1 MLVIGENIHIIA
13 PAVKEAI
20 ANRDTAAIQRLA
32 KAQVEAGARVLDLN
46 IGPQKKE
53 GPEVMRWLVPAVQEV
68 VDVPL
73 SLDTT
78 NLEAIK
84 AGLALTKQPAIV
96 NSTSGEPERLEQV
109 PPVAA
114 EYGAGLI
121 ALMMGKGGIPV
132 TAEERVQIAIEQLI
146 PRAMEVGIPME
157 RLYLDPLAM
166 TVAGCQ
172 EYAPHAVE
180 AIRYIKQGMDP
191 APMTTIGLSNVSN
204 TVSPEKRSLIN
215 RTYLVMLMAAGLDTA
230 IADPLDEKLMETIR
244 IIEERDDST
253 GAGALLLKIYDR
265 TAAMEEV
272 EPSDVDMS
280 DPEQV
285 AIWKTLQVLLN
296 KVIFTES
303 YLRT

>member
-1 MLVIGENIHIIA
+1 MLIIGENIHIIA

-32 KAQVEAGARVLDLN
+32 KAQVDAGAEILDLN

-53 GPEVMRWLVPAVQEV
+53 GPDVMRWLVPAVQDV

-84 AGLALTKQPAIV
+84 TGLSLLKQQGMV
-96 NSTSGEPERLEQV
+96 NSTSGEPERLERV

-114 EYGAGLI
+114 EYNARLV
-121 ALMMGKGGIPV
+121 ALCMGKSGIPM
-132 TAEERVQIAIEQLI
+132 TAEERVQIAIEQLV
-146 PRAMEVGIPME
+146 PRALEVGIPME
-157 RLYLDPLAM
+157 NLYLDPLAM
-166 TVAGCQ
+166 TVSGCQ
-172 EYAPHAVE
+172 EFAPHAVE

-204 TVSPEKRSLIN
+204 AVSAEKRSLIN
-215 RTYLVMLMAAGLDTA
+215 RTYLVMLMATGLDTA
-230 IADPLDEKLMETIR
+230 IADPLDEKLMENIR
-244 IIEERDDST
+244 IVEERDGST
-253 GAGALLLKIYDR
+253 GAGSLLLTIYDR
-265 TAAMEEV
+265 TAAMEDV

-285 AIWKTLQVLLN
+285 DIWRTLQVLLN
-296 KVIFTES
+296 RVIFTDS

>member
-1 MLVIGENIHIIA
+1 MLIIGENIHIIA

-20 ANRDTAAIQRLA
+20 ANRDTEAVQRLA
-32 KAQVEAGARVLDLN
+32 KAQVESGATILDLN
-46 IGPQKKE
+46 VGPQKKE
-53 GPEVMRWLVPAVQEV
+53 GPQVMEWLVPAVQEV
-68 VDVPL
+68 VDVTI

-84 AGLALTKQPAIV
+84 AGLALLKQPGIV
-96 NSTSGEPERLEQV
+96 NSTSGEPERLERV

-114 EYGAGLI
+114 EYNAGLV
-121 ALMMGKGGIPV
+121 ALMMGKSGIPM
-132 TAEERVQIAIEQLI
+132 TAEERVSIAIDQLV
-146 PRAMEVGIPME
+146 PRAMEVGIPMD

-172 EYAPHAVE
+172 EYAPHALE
-180 AIRYIKQGMDP
+180 AIRYVKQGMDP

-204 TVSPEKRSLIN
+204 TVAAEKRSLLN

-230 IADPLDEKLMETIR
+230 IADPLDEKLMEFIR
-244 IIEERDDST
+244 IVEQRDDST
-253 GAGALLLKIYDR
+253 GVGSLLLKLYDR
-265 TAAMEEV
+265 TAAMEEL

-280 DPEQV
+280 DPDQV
-285 AIWKTLQVLLN
+285 DVWKTVQVLLN
-296 KVIFTES
+296 KVIFTDS

>member
-1 MLVIGENIHIIA
+1 MLIIGENIHIIA
-13 PAVKEAI
+13 PEVKEAV

-32 KAQVEAGARVLDLN
+32 KAQVEHGAQILDLN

-84 AGLALTKQPAIV
+84 AGLSLTKRQAIV
-96 NSTSGEPERLEQV
+96 NSTSGEPERLERV

-114 EYGAGLI
+114 EYNAGLI
-121 ALMMGKGGIPV
+121 ALMMGKSGIPM
-132 TAEERVQIAIEQLI
+132 TAEERVSIALDQLV

-157 RLYLDPLAM
+157 NLYLDPLAL
-166 TVAGCQ
+166 TVSGCQ

-180 AIRYIKQGMDP
+180 AVRYVKQGLDP
-191 APMTTIGLSNVSN
+191 APLTTVGLSNVSN
-204 TVSPEKRSLIN
+204 HCAAENRSLLN
-215 RTYLVMLMAAGLDTA
+215 RVYLVMLMATGLDTA
-230 IADPLDEKLMETIR
+230 IADPLDEKLMEVVR
-244 IIEERDDST
+244 IVEARDGST
-253 GAGALLLKIYDR
+253 AAGSLLLTLHDR
-265 TAAMEEV
+265 TAAMEEL

-280 DPEQV
+280 EPEQV
-285 AIWKTLQVLLN
+285 DIWKTVQVLLN
-296 KVIFTES
+296 KIIYTNS